1 MRLKKSLRMA
11 AAVTGLAL
19 ALTAC
24 GGDGDTGDTAE
35 ETEDTGSA
43 SGSEDEATE
52 DATEDATTEE
62 TALPAALQDGDIS
75 VCSDIPYRPFE
86 FEEEG
91 TATGYSGFDIEL
103 VEAIASELG
112 VDVTVQVTG
121 FDAIQSG
128 TALAADSCD
137 VAASAMTITE
147 EREQNVDFLDPY
159 FDADQSLLVKTDGPQ
174 SLDEVTSLGVQ
185 ADTTGQAYAEEN
197 FDGEITEF
205 PDAAALFSALE
216 AGTVDAILQDLPV
229 NAERAK
235 QDDSLTIAETY
246 PTGEQYGFAVK
257 EGNTE
262 LRDAL
267 NQALQDV
274 RDSGT
279 YDELYSKYF
288 EA

>member
-11 AAVTGLAL
+11 AVVTGLAL
-19 ALTAC
+19 AMTAC
-24 GGDGDTGDTAE
+24 AGDDGTDDTDDTTDTGE
-35 ETEDTGSA
+35 EQTEDGA
-43 SGSEDEATE
+43 EDDAAE
-52 DATEDATTEE
+52 DTEE
-62 TALPAALQDGDIS
+62 TALPAALQDGDLS

-103 VEAIASELG
+103 IEAIAAELG
-112 VDVTVQVTG
+112 VDVTIQVTG

-147 EREQNVDFLDPY
+147 EREENVDFLDPY
-159 FDADQSLLVKTDGPQ
+159 FDADQSLLVATDGPQ

-185 ADTTGQAYAEEN
+185 ADTTGQAYAQEN
-197 FDGEITEF
+197 FDGDIIEF
-205 PDAAALFSALE
+205 DGAAALFSALE
-216 AGTVDAILQDLPV
+216 AGTVEAILQDLPV
-229 NAERAK
+229 NAERA
-235 QDDSLTIAETY
+235 QEDDSLTIGETY
-246 PTGEQYGFAVK
+246 ATGEQYGFAVA
-257 EGNTE
+257 EGATE

-267 NQALQDV
+267 NEALQAV
-274 RDSGT
+274 RDAGT
-279 YDELYSKYF
+279 YDELYAKYF